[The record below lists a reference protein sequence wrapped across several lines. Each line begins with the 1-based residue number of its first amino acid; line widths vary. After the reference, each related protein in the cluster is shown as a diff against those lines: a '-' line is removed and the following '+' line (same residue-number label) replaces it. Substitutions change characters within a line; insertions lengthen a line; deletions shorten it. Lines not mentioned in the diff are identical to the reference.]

1 MTPIPQRNYKEK
13 FDFRPTYFNSNH
25 SHVKKPLNSTT
36 IAPKFQV
43 VQLHEGPKLSIRIQA
58 TNDDHISAYVQN
70 WEHLKV
76 TYKARTLNKTN

>member
-1 MTPIPQRNYKEK
+1 
-13 FDFRPTYFNSNH
+13 
-25 SHVKKPLNSTT
+25 
-36 IAPKFQV
+36 